1 MAASGEAEYVRER
14 ARLSEEA
21 ARLQREMEDN
31 LRLLSELPWVDIPIL
46 LNNGRIAKLTF
57 EKGAAGQ
64 RDFAEAVAYWQKQ

>member
-31 LRLLSELPWVDIPIL
+31 LRLLSE
-46 LNNGRIAKLTF
+46 
-57 EKGAAGQ
+57 EKRRSREAAITLEAAQTSAQQ
-64 RDFAEAVAYWQKQ
+64 R